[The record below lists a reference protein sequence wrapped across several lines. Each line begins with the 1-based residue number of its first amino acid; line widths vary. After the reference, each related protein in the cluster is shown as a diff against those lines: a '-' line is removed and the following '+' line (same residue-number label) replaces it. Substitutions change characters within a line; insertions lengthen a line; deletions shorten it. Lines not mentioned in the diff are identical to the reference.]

1 MRIPFVTADVFT
13 DTRFGGNPLAVVP
26 DARGLDPEQM
36 QAIAREFNYS
46 ESTFVL
52 PPERGGDR
60 RVRIFTPAREV
71 PFAGHPNV
79 GTAAVLAALGAFGD
93 VGEPMTVV
101 FEEVAGDVP
110 VEIKPA
116 GGGQFSCELRAPEPL
131 TLGTELPVDLVA
143 AALGLASED
152 VVTAAHRP
160 RVASVGLPFIVVEV
174 TGLDVLA
181 RARVDAAGLD
191 RLGALS
197 AVTPD
202 VHVYTRVPANQ
213 APVGSAAVP
222 GLAPPD
228 VRARMFAPF
237 DGVPE
242 DPATGSANAALAGL
256 LADLDPRADG
266 ELRWTIAQG
275 VEMGRPSRI
284 EARVAKRGGTV
295 SGVWVGGRSVL
306 VAEGTLEV

>member
-1 MRIPFVTADVFT
+1 MRIAFVTADVFT

-26 DARGLDPEQM
+26 DARGLDPGQM

-52 PPERGGDR
+52 PSERGGDR

-79 GTAAVLAALGAFGD
+79 GTAAVLAALGGFG
-93 VGEPMTVV
+93 VIGEPTTVV
-101 FEEVAGDVP
+101 LEEVAGDVP
-110 VEIKPA
+110 VEITPV
-116 GGGQFSCELRAPEPL
+116 GDGQFSCELRAPEAL
-131 TLGTELPVDLVA
+131 SLGAALPVDPVA
-143 AALGLASED
+143 AALGLAPED
-152 VVTAAHRP
+152 VATAAHPP

-174 TGLDVLA
+174 TGLEVLGRA
-181 RARVDAAGLD
+181 RADVAALE
-191 RLGALS
+191 RLAAVSG
-197 AVTPD
+197 VTPD
-202 VHVYTRVPANQ
+202 VHVYTRMPATP
-213 APVGSAAVP
+213 AAVGTAVP

-228 VRARMFAPF
+228 LRARMFAPF

-256 LADLDPRADG
+256 LADLDPRDDG

-275 VEMGRPSRI
+275 VEMGRPSRL
-284 EARVAKRGGTV
+284 EARVAKQGGAV
-295 SGVWVGGRSVL
+295 AGVWIGGRSVL